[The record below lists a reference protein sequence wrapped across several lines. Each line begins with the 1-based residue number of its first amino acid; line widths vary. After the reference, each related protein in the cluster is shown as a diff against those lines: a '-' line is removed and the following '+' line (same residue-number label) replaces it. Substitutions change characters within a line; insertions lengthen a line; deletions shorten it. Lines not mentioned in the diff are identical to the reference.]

1 MNVKFKKYFRKEHTA
16 LEIAVR
22 SFVALLLVFSIVFF
36 FWSVMKY
43 NKIIEEKAEK
53 EAYIAELRESV
64 DELEYLVRMPLDD
77 EYKIRIARERLGMC
91 FPDEM
96 IFYTDVE

>member
-1 MNVKFKKYFRKEHTA
+1 MKRRFGKYFKKEYSF
-16 LEIAVR
+16 LEIAIR
-22 SFVALLLVFSIVFF
+22 AFIALLLVFSIVFF

-43 NKIIEEKAEK
+43 NKLLEQKEEKE
-53 EAYIAELRESV
+53 EYIAELRESI
-64 DELEYLVRMPLDD
+64 DELEYLVEMPLDD